1 VGRYRGAGAP
11 ELTRHPVTGGVTG
24 GERGTSTMRVS
35 GPVTGGTRGWPFGG
49 PAADLAEYGYRQDEY
64 FLEGTVSRFAPAG
77 ETELG
82 WDGRWQL
89 APVASSPVSTRMV
102 VVRPEDPASFNGTVI
117 VVWNNVSAGYEN
129 FGVGESPD
137 LFESGFA
144 YAAVSAQRAGIH
156 GAGDNPQGLYAW
168 DPERY
173 GSLSVPSDDVSYD
186 IFSQA
191 ADAVAPDRRRDG
203 VDPMGGLEVQRLL
216 AQGASQSAAR
226 LATYLNGV
234 QPLTRRFD
242 GFFLVM
248 YFGGGAPLQVGEAVM
263 TVQPGASDADRPRIA
278 EGVHLLRDDLG
289 IPVMVLNTECEA
301 TSCYP
306 VRQPDTDT
314 FRYWEIAGASHVSV
328 PAMASSVPRM
338 ERDFGFSTPL
348 DAMPGINQVS
358 VAPVVD
364 AALHH
369 VQDWMQNGTAPP
381 VQPRIEFAGT
391 PPQIVRDGDGIA
403 RGGIRLPQV
412 YVPLAHNS
420 AIQRSPDV
428 FARLIGSHEPFSV
441 EEIRKRYGSRESY
454 LARYGDATRAAEEAG
469 VILPRDVEPMMEEA
483 ARAVPL

>member
-1 VGRYRGAGAP
+1 
-11 ELTRHPVTGGVTG
+11 
-24 GERGTSTMRVS
+24 MRVT
-35 GPVTGGTRGWPFGG
+35 GPVTGGSRGWPFGG
-49 PAADLAEYGYRQDEY
+49 PAADLSAYGYREDEY
-64 FLEGTVSRFAPAG
+64 FVEGTASRFGPVG
-77 ETELG
+77 GTDLG

-89 APVASSPVSTRMV
+89 EPVGSSPYATRIV

-144 YAAVSAQRAGIH
+144 YAAVSAQRVGIR
-156 GAGDNPQGLYAW
+156 GAGDNPQGLHAW

-173 GSLSVPSDDVSYD
+173 GSLSIPSDDFSYD
-186 IFSQA
+186 IFTQA
-191 ADAVAPDRRRDG
+191 ADAVAPDRRREG
-203 VDPMGGLEVQRLL
+203 VDPMGGLEVRRLL

-242 GFFLVM
+242 GFLFVM
-248 YFGGGAPLQVGEAVM
+248 YFGGGAGLEVGDAVM
-263 TVQPGASDADRPRIA
+263 TVQPGATDADRPRIA
-278 EGVHLLRDDLG
+278 EGTHLLRDDLG

-314 FRYWEIAGASHVSV
+314 FRYWEIAGASHVSL

-348 DAMPGINQVS
+348 DALPGINQVS
-358 VAPVVD
+358 IAPVVD

-369 VQDWMQNGTAPP
+369 VQDWMTNGKAPP
-381 VQPRIEFAGT
+381 AQPRIEFAGT
-391 PPQIVRDGDGIA
+391 PPQIARDGDRIA

-412 YVPLAHNS
+412 DVPLAHNS
-420 AIQRSPDV
+420 AIQRAPDV
-428 FARLIGSHEPFSV
+428 FARLVGYHEPFPV
-441 EEIRKRYGSRESY
+441 EEIRRRYGTREAYLSRYEEAS
-454 LARYGDATRAAEEAG
+454 RAAEAAG
-469 VILPRDVEPMMEEA
+469 VILPRDVEPLTTEA
-483 ARAVPL
+483 AQALPL